1 VCGSLT
7 GPRKGGEE
15 AAGADSRTVVVDI
28 PDNLALRHE
37 WLEEERDYRQFLIPA
52 GLVNRYL
59 MKFSGR
65 CPWYRGL
72 DSQRRSATAH
82 PNFP

>member
-1 VCGSLT
+1 LT
-7 GPRKGGEE
+7 GPRKRGEE

-52 GLVNRYL
+52 GLVTATWWSLAVVVPGAEVSTARD
-59 MKFSGR
+59 G
-65 CPWYRGL
+65 
-72 DSQRRSATAH
+72 QRRPIRISRRR
-82 PNFP
+82 FE